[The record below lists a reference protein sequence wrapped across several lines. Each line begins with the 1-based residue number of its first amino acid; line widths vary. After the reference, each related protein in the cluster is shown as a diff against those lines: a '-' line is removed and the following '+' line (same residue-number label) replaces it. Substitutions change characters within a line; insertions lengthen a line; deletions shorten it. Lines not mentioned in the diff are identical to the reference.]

1 MRALDWTLESL
12 SGKCS
17 FALDGLFLSLACIF
31 TKRELLYVHVY
42 MATPSLLVHTS
53 CCFISSVA
61 GTDYVAQSINLTFSH
76 GDMEICHTVDILQDD
91 ECEPMPENFFSDLEY
106 VSGIQTIDIMPDT
119 TEVFID
125 DSNEPECGEC
135 RINCR
140 SKVNHMYTY
149 QVISLN
155 VNVKDS

>member
-1 MRALDWTLESL
+1 MYMCPHGNSQ
-12 SGKCS
+12 S
-17 FALDGLFLSLACIF
+17 FG
-31 TKRELLYVHVY
+31 T
-42 MATPSLLVHTS
+42 
-53 CCFISSVA
+53 CCFISTVAGTDYTVA
-61 GTDYVAQSINLTFSH
+61 GTDYVAQSVNLTFSH

-91 ECEPMPENFFSDLEY
+91 ECESMPENFFSDLEY

-140 SKVNHMYTY
+140 SKVNHVYTY

-155 VNVKDS
+155 CKCKRFLISPQLILLLGMRRQSTPHQKGTPL